1 MKIKK
6 VDDKPMVIHTK
17 EKAKIHAHE
26 PKGAK
31 IKGSNIYTV
40 ERGPKVHD
48 AKANEMDKK
57 ASAKLMLQKSAG
69 GKRTYRKSTIHQSE
83 AKDKGLSRFKRNI
96 RESGTSIKTKNTNL
110 HIAGRTGVLAAGAVT
125 EQVEGGHEVSQAAY
139 LAYESSRPVTGTAS
153 KGAALFRKKAA
164 AEARKRIKKVEA
176 GKKLA
181 KRTAKKAAKDT
192 AKTVAKETAKETA
205 KTTAKVATKTA
216 TKAAATAAGTAVAPG
231 VGTAIGMAAGY
242 AAGVS
247 IEVKDE
253 KMTNRSRKIK
263 FFLDK
268 MKAQENQTDSV
279 AKLVKD
285 LIVRKAITWVKA
297 AAPIIGLVLLLL
309 VLVVAMIAV
318 PVIAVIAILYN
329 SPFALFLPPLES
341 GDTVQTVTSA
351 YVQEFNRDV
360 NTKVNEHTGYD
371 LGELVYN
378 YVDGCLFDIRNI
390 DLPRKVKYRPR
401 YKKPELKVDRGCRV
415 GRNYHD
421 YEVYMEQHPDTAV
434 VQMDSVIGSKG
445 GKVLLT
451 IYFVNVSLML
461 GFLREANT
469 SKSVIDIY
477 DELYHRLGGQ
487 DFRKLFPVILT
498 DNGSEFSNPKCIEN
512 GPDGKGFQRT
522 RIYYC
527 NPSAPYQKAE
537 IEVGHEFIRRI
548 LPKGRSFDELTQ
560 ADVELMM
567 NHINSYRRKKLN
579 GKSPYEAF
587 SFYYGEDLAER
598 LRCHE
603 VAAKDI
609 NLTARLL
616 KK

>member
-1 MKIKK
+1 MQSKRICGTSCTHQSAYKCSLCSECTLHCSDFVEDVCSVK
-6 VDDKPMVIHTK
+6 NKPPYVCNGCSQLPKCTLLKRIYDP
-17 EKAKIHAHE
+17 ADAHE
-26 PKGAK
+26 RAHHA
-31 IKGSNIYTV
+31 V
-40 ERGPKVHD
+40 
-48 AKANEMDKK
+48 
-57 ASAKLMLQKSAG
+57 
-69 GKRTYRKSTIHQSE
+69 SE
-83 AKDKGLSRFKRNI
+83 A
-96 RESGTSIKTKNTNL
+96 
-110 HIAGRTGVLAAGAVT
+110 RTGIMSNEDDIARINGIISPLVKNGQSLH
-125 EQVEGGHEVSQAAY
+125 QIY
-139 LAYESSRPVTGTAS
+139 LAHVDELMCS
-153 KGAALFRKKAA
+153 
-164 AEARKRIKKVEA
+164 E
-176 GKKLA
+176 
-181 KRTAKKAAKDT
+181 
-192 AKTVAKETAKETA
+192 KT
-205 KTTAKVATKTA
+205 
-216 TKAAATAAGTAVAPG
+216 
-231 VGTAIGMAAGY
+231 
-242 AAGVS
+242 
-247 IEVKDE
+247 
-253 KMTNRSRKIK
+253 
-263 FFLDK
+263 L
-268 MKAQENQTDSV
+268 
-279 AKLVKD
+279 
-285 LIVRKAITWVKA
+285 
-297 AAPIIGLVLLLL
+297 
-309 VLVVAMIAV
+309 
-318 PVIAVIAILYN
+318 
-329 SPFALFLPPLES
+329 
-341 GDTVQTVTSA
+341 
-351 YVQEFNRDV
+351 
-360 NTKVNEHTGYD
+360 
-371 LGELVYN
+371 YN

-498 DNGSEFSNPKCIEN
+498 DNGSEFSNPRCIEN